1 MYLAADNLHALNPV
15 VSDALQSLNPG
26 PLQQLVRQ
34 CGLPGVRFIDINPGF
49 LSRRHEDRMDFMV
62 ETVQDATSLQ
72 LILDSPNPRLLA
84 RGLAV
89 CRRKPVLSALS
100 LEPRKIEEVLPLAVE
115 HQTRLVVLLMDERSM
130 VPVSLEERLAIAVE
144 LRERAISA
152 GLRDQDLIFDPV
164 LPNLSWPD
172 ADLHVREV
180 LRTLRMLSGWSLFPE
195 PVQTM
200 VGLSNLRSGLRRR
213 YSLEIEL
220 FCMAM
225 LFGAGLN
232 LALANVLQDRF
243 MATYQAVSSFSA
255 GSKAGIGS

>member
-1 MYLAADNLHALNPV
+1 MA
-15 VSDALQSLNPG
+15 
-26 PLQQLVRQ
+26 
-34 CGLPGVRFIDINPGF
+34 
-49 LSRRHEDRMDFMV
+49 FMV

-100 LEPRKIEEVLPLAVE
+100 LEPHKLEEILPLAVE
-115 HQTRLVVLLMDERSM
+115 HQTKLVLLLMDERSM
-130 VPVSLEERLAIAVE
+130 VPVSMEERLAVAVE

-152 GLRDQDLIFDPV
+152 GLRDEDLIFDPV

-172 ADLHVREV
+172 VDFHIREV

-195 PVQTM
+195 PVETM

-213 YSLEIEL
+213 HSLEVEL
-220 FCMAM
+220 LCMAM
-225 LFGAGLN
+225 LAGAGLN
-232 LALANVLQDRF
+232 VALANVFQDGF
-243 MATYQAVSSFSA
+243 MAAHQTIASFSG
-255 GSKAGIGS
+255 GS